1 MRMIN
6 DMIYVINE
14 LKIYLDILTDIFYNL
29 LLINKIRKL
38 LIVVFNAYIVF
49 LVPETSLSICI

>member
-1 MRMIN
+1 
-6 DMIYVINE
+6 MIYVINE

-38 LIVVFNAYIVF
+38 LIVVFNAYMVF
-49 LVPETSLSICI
+49 RVPETSLGICI

>member
-1 MRMIN
+1 MIN

-49 LVPETSLSICI
+49 LVPETSLGICI